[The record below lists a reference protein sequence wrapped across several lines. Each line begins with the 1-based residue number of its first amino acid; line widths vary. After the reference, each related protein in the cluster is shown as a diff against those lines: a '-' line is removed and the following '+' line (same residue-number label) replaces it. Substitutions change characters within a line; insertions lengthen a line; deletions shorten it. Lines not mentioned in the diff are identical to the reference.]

1 MRRLCIFLLSLLGG
15 LLLAPSP
22 HAQGRRTVEWAHVD
36 GVINPAVADYLV
48 KAIDK
53 AAKDKA
59 EALVIEMDTPGG
71 LDASMRAI
79 VKRIL
84 SSEVPVIVYVHPT
97 GARAASAGVFILYAA
112 HVAAMSPGTNVGAA
126 HPVSMGQEMDKTMAA
141 KVTNDAVAYIKSI
154 AAKRGRNAQ
163 WAEDAV
169 RKSVSI
175 TADEALKLGVVD
187 LIAETPDQLLEKI
200 DGREVEVLSGKVVLH
215 TKGAEIEERPM
226 GLRQKILDRISDP
239 NIAYILMMIGVYGI
253 FFELSN
259 PGLIFPGVVGGICL
273 LLAFF
278 AFQTLPVNYAGVALI
293 LLGVVFFIAEIMV
306 ISYGLLA
313 LGGVVAITLGSLMLF
328 ESPEPW
334 LRISWGVLLPSLV
347 GSAVFFGAM
356 VYLAIKGQMR
366 KPVSGREGMIGEQGV
381 ARTDLAPSG
390 QVYVHGEIWQA
401 EAREEV
407 RAGERIEV
415 TDVQG
420 LHLKVKKHKEEL

>member
-1 MRRLCIFLLSLLGG
+1 MRRLLFFTL
-15 LLLAPSP
+15 LLLAGLFLACISP
-22 HAQGRRTVEWAHVD
+22 AQDRKSVHWAQVD
-36 GVINPAVADYLV
+36 GVINPAVAEYLV
-48 KAIDK
+48 KAVDN
-53 AAKDKA
+53 AVEDKA

-71 LDASMRAI
+71 LDPSMRTI

-84 SSEVPVIVYVHPT
+84 SAEIPVVVYVHPT
-97 GARAASAGVFILYAA
+97 GARAASAGVFILYAS
-112 HVAAMSPGTNVGAA
+112 HVAAMSPGTNMGAA
-126 HPVSMGQEMDKTMAA
+126 HPVSMGKEMDETMSA
-141 KVTNDAVAYIKSI
+141 KVTNDSVAYIKSI
-154 AAKRGRNAQ
+154 AVKRGRNVG

-175 TADEALKLGVVD
+175 TADEAVKLGVVD
-187 LIAETPDQLLEKI
+187 LVAETRYELLEKI
-200 DGREVEVLSGKVVLH
+200 DGREVEVLSGKIVLH
-215 TKGAEIEERPM
+215 TKGAEIAERPM

-239 NIAYILMMIGVYGI
+239 NIAYILMMIGIYGI

-293 LLGVVFFIAEIMV
+293 ILGVIFFIAEIMV

-334 LRISWGVLLPSLV
+334 LRISWQVLLPSLV
-347 GSAVFFGAM
+347 GTLLFFGTL
-356 VYLAIKGQMR
+356 VYLAVRGQMR
-366 KPVSGREGMIGEQGV
+366 KPVSGKEGMIGERGV

-390 QVYVHGEIWQA
+390 QVFIHGEIWQA
-401 EAREEV
+401 EAETGEV
-407 RAGERIEV
+407 HAGDAVEI
-415 TDVQG
+415 TGIQG
-420 LHLKVKKHKEEL
+420 LHLKVKKV